1 MISPILPI
9 YKTSLRKQPNK
20 NGYSQNSKQKILCQ
34 KALKTESSVGLS
46 FKISVN
52 KDFWEEVEYLQ
63 RKLSEV
69 VSKKGINSPEAI
81 RASQAFRNKMKEY
94 SDLQ

>member
-1 MISPILPI
+1 MISPISPI
-9 YKTSLRKQPNK
+9 YKTNLRKQPNK
-20 NGYSQNSKQKILCQ
+20 NGYSQKSKPKILCK
-34 KALKTESSVGLS
+34 KALETEPSVGLN
-46 FKISVN
+46 FKISLN
-52 KDFWEEVEYLQ
+52 RDFWEEVEYLQ

-94 SDLQ
+94 SDSK